1 VSAAPA
7 IAGRLTPEGSLPRIA
22 GREDLPIVFTVVAV
36 EIDRMLLFRD
46 WLQVVEVMNPEA
58 TD

>member
-1 VSAAPA
+1 M
-7 IAGRLTPEGSLPRIA
+7 
-22 GREDLPIVFTVVAV
+22 FTVVAV